1 MTKPA
6 ISSYVAFLRGI
17 NVGGHHAVKM
27 AELKQAFED
36 LTYRGVKT
44 VLASGNVIF
53 VSPATSVPL
62 LTKAI
67 ESKLK
72 LLTGHEVGVIVRSIE
87 QIKSLADSE
96 PFKKIKVTPQTRLY
110 VTFRSGKASSSLKI
124 PWENKEKDFRIL
136 RVTDS
141 EICSVVTLSPE
152 HQSTDAMV
160 VLEKEFGRKVTTR
173 NWNTI
178 QKILKAA
185 GA

>member
-6 ISSYVAFLRGI
+6 ISIYVAFLRGI
-17 NVGGHHAVKM
+17 NVGGHHLVRM
-27 AELKQAFED
+27 AELKRAFED
-36 LTYRGVKT
+36 SKFRDVKT

-53 VSPATSVPL
+53 VSPKTAVPQ

-67 ESKLK
+67 GSKLK
-72 LLTGHEVGVIVRSIE
+72 LVTGHEVGVIVRSIE
-87 QIKSLADSE
+87 QIRSLAESE
-96 PFKKIKVTPQTRLY
+96 PFKKIDVTKDTRLY
-110 VTFRSGKASSSLKI
+110 VTFRAGKTKSSLMI

-141 EICSVVTLSPE
+141 EICSVVTLSPNR
-152 HQSTDAMV
+152 QSTDAMLI
-160 VLEKEFGRKVTTR
+160 LEKEFGRKITTR